1 MNNTRVNTKFG
12 VARRDE
18 RGYLQITSR
27 KEGNNYWKRY
37 NEYGRFFNG
46 NCCAFRFD

>member
-12 VARRDE
+12 VARRNE

-27 KEGNNYWKRY
+27 KEGNK
-37 NEYGRFFNG
+37 GRMLHRLIFEDF
-46 NCCAFRFD
+46 